1 MKKPVTFGRQT
12 YSSLTELHRQCAH
25 PTITFAAF
33 YTRLRVGWPM
43 KAALK
48 TPRQHANKRRTF
60 EVDGKVFKNLKA
72 LADAYGLTYRQVYQR
87 MSRGWSKDEI
97 AHGRKKTPKP
107 KPKLRP
113 KKAHGRARKITFRGV
128 TYPSVTALC
137 QAFGANRQ
145 RLYARRRGGHSVAQA
160 LGLEPFKDK
169 RYERPANRLN
179 RKAITYNGVKYPS
192 IAELA
197 RAYGLKPN
205 IMRLRLL
212 NGWMLKHAVE
222 RQVVKRNRASFIIQ
236 GERFPS
242 IKAASEHF
250 NVHEMTIH
258 YRLKRGYT
266 PEQAVGLEPLFGKRT
281 FDVQGQSFATLAA
294 ATRAYGM
301 DYETVKARLRKGWSA
316 EKAFDLVE

>member
-48 TPRQHANKRRTF
+48 TPRQHANKRRTYK
-60 EVDGKVFKNLKA
+60 VDGQVFKSLKA
-72 LADAYGLTYRQVYQR
+72 LADGYGLTYRQAYGR

-97 AHGRKKTPKP
+97 
-107 KPKLRP
+107 
-113 KKAHGRARKITFRGV
+113 AHGRARKITFRGV

-137 QAFGANRQ
+137 QAFGADRQ
-145 RLYARRRGGHSVAQA
+145 RFYARRRGGHSVAQA

-222 RQVVKRNRASFIIQ
+222 RQVVKRKRASFFVQ

-281 FDVQGQSFATLAA
+281 FDVQRQSFATLAA
-294 ATRAYGM
+294 ATRAYGL
-301 DYETVKARLRKGWSA
+301 DYGIVRARLRNGWSV